1 MLSYK
6 QANVPVAVEAAP
18 RRAGSPRNA
27 TPREQAHVAALEAWI
42 GGDLDRALAVWEEI
56 LSAASARRAGVSPR
70 AFQQFLARPAGR
82 DARLG
87 RARDAEMGA
96 RPAGLRH
103 GAVLPLLLARGVRRL
118 RGRRAVGPRRDRD
131 RSGRHL
137 GHARGR
143 AHHGDAGPPRRRH
156 RVARRAGAAL
166 GGRQQ
171 SRCIICGGTARC
183 FIWSGASSTRCS
195 IFTTSASAISQRR

>member
-6 QANVPVAVEAAP
+6 QANVPVAVEAARAA
-18 RRAGSPRNA
+18 RRLTVNA
-27 TPREQAHVAALEAWI
+27 TPREQAHVAALDAWI
-42 GGDLDRALAVWEEI
+42 ARRPRSRARGLGADTER
-56 LSAASARRAGVSPR
+56 ASARRDRVSPR

-87 RARDAEMGA
+87 RAGDAEMGRATCRATA
-96 RPAGLRH
+96 RFSPAIASRMEECGDY
-103 GAVLPLLLARGVRRL
+103 A
-118 RGRRAVGPRRDRD
+118 GRRAVGPRRDRD

-166 GGRQQ
+166 GRRQQ
-171 SRCIICGGTARC
+171 PAASFVVAPRAVSSRAARVRR
-183 FIWSGASSTRCS
+183 GARSL
-195 IFTTSASAISQRR
+195 